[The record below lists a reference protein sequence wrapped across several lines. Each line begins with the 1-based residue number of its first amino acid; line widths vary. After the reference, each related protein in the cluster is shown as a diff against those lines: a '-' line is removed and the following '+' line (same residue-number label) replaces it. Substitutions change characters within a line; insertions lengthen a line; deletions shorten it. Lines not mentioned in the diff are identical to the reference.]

1 MIKINTPYKQIRAIY
16 NNNTIR
22 VYQAYKKSIAAEA
35 VKLGHFGNNF
45 KMERMSWI
53 KPSFLWMMYR
63 SGWASKEG
71 QEHILAIDI
80 KRIGFDFI
88 TENAVISSFNQNIG
102 ITNEQWK
109 NDIKTSEIRYQWD
122 PERNIYGNPLDY
134 RSIQFGLRGTILK
147 KYVYEWTVNIEDITE
162 YVKNT
167 KDLILNG
174 ENIENILPQEK
185 EYPVT
190 EKGISNL
197 LIK

>member
-102 ITNEQWK
+102 ITNKQWK
-109 NDIKTSEIRYQWD
+109 KDIKTSEIRYQWD

-167 KDLILNG
+167 KDLILSG

>member
-22 VYQAYKKSIAAEA
+22 VYQAYKKSIATEA